1 MTDHVPVPDELD
13 RRFRDAAAA
22 SGLVEVSYDV
32 VDSPLGPLTVC
43 VSERGLYRISFENH
57 AEEELENV
65 ARRHG
70 GLVLRLSRPVEPAR
84 RQLTEYFE
92 GARRTFDLPLD
103 LEETAGF
110 NRTVLAELA
119 RIPYGG
125 LTTYGTLAARVGRPK
140 APRAVGTVMNRNPIP
155 IVLPCHRVV
164 GSTGSLTGYAGGLWM
179 KELLLELEG
188 ALPRRTLLDA

>member
-1 MTDHVPVPDELD
+1 MIDHIPVPDELD
-13 RRFRDAAAA
+13 RRFRAAAAA
-22 SGLVEVSYDV
+22 SGLVEISYDV

-43 VSERGLYRISFENH
+43 VSERGLYRISFEDH

-70 GLVLRLSRPVEPAR
+70 GLVLRLARPVEPTR
-84 RQLTEYFE
+84 RQLAEYFE
-92 GARRTFDLPLD
+92 GLRRAFDLPLD

-119 RIPYGG
+119 RVPYGQ
-125 LTTYGTLAARVGRPK
+125 LTTYGTLAARVGRPR

-188 ALPRRTLLDA
+188 ALPRRTLIDA